1 MGIKVVTRRMLRPFY
16 VRRTELFLCYG
27 KYRVSYRAECPS
39 GEDATKKGDLL

>member
-1 MGIKVVTRRMLRPFY
+1 MLRPFY
-16 VRRTELFLCYG
+16 DKKDEGLFLCYG

>member
-1 MGIKVVTRRMLRPFY
+1 MLRPFY
-16 VRRTELFLCYG
+16 DKKDEAFLCFG

>member
-1 MGIKVVTRRMLRPFY
+1 MLRPFY

-39 GEDATKKGDLL
+39 GEDAIKKGDLL